1 VTPSLLL
8 WSLLLLPAIAGA
20 AAAVWPWRRG
30 AIGWMVATTVAG
42 AGLELAVALAVGYAG
57 RPLTA
62 AGGWL
67 FADSL
72 SAFHLG
78 VMAIVFALS
87 GLYAVV
93 YFAADGGHPLTPR
106 EARRFAALWLG
117 SQTSMTLILVSNN
130 LGLMWVGMEST
141 TLLTAFLISL
151 HPTKVSL
158 EAMWKY
164 LIICSVGIAFAFMG
178 TLIAAA
184 AVPATGRT
192 LAGGLLWTAMVRDAT
207 HLDPTLMRI
216 AFVFLIVGYGTKTGL
231 APMHSWLPDAHSQ
244 APGPVSAMF
253 SGFMLNAALFCILRY
268 LPITDAAT
276 GTAFASHLLVLFGVV
291 SIVVS
296 AAFILSQHDAKR
308 LLAYHSVEHLG
319 IITLGFGLGPLGA
332 FAALFHTL
340 NHAVCKSL
348 AFFSVARLGQR
359 YGSHEMAMI
368 RGALHAD
375 RVWGIGLL
383 ASMLALIGVAPFA
396 IFMSELQL
404 VRAAVHQA
412 AWVPLILFLGGGT
425 IIFVSAL
432 DHVIHMVMGRPPE
445 GMAIAH
451 EGLTANLV
459 VWLPVLLL
467 LSLGL
472 WMPQSLLT
480 ALHQAVA
487 VVGGHP

>member
-1 VTPSLLL
+1 MSPPTLL

-20 AAAVWPWRRG
+20 VAAVWPWRRG
-30 AIGWMVATTVAG
+30 AIGWMVAATIAG
-42 AGLELAVALAVGYAG
+42 AALELTTAIAVGRAG
-57 RPLTA
+57 RPLTTA
-62 AGGWL
+62 SGWL
-67 FADSL
+67 FADGL

-87 GLYAVV
+87 GLYSVV
-93 YFAADGGHPLTPR
+93 YFAADGGHPLAPR

-117 SQTSMTLILVSNN
+117 SQTAMSLILISNN
-130 LGLMWVGMEST
+130 LGIMWVGMEST

-184 AVPATGRT
+184 AVPAQSRT
-192 LAGGLLWTAMVRDAT
+192 LAGGLLWTGMLRDAT

-216 AFVFLIVGYGTKTGL
+216 AFVFLLVGYGTKTGL

-268 LPITDAAT
+268 LPITNAAT
-276 GTAFASHLLVLFGVV
+276 QTPFASHLLVLFGVV

-319 IITLGFGLGPLGA
+319 IICLGFGLGPLGA

-359 YGSHEMAMI
+359 YGSHEMATI
-368 RGALHAD
+368 RGALHTD

-396 IFMSELQL
+396 IFMSELAL

-412 AWVPLILFLGGGT
+412 AWIPLILFLGGGT

-432 DHVIHMVMGRPPE
+432 DHVIHMVMGVRPAGMVVARE
-445 GMAIAH
+445 GI
-451 EGLTANLV
+451 TANLV
-459 VWLPVLLL
+459 VWLPILLL
-467 LSLGL
+467 LALGL
-472 WMPQSLLT
+472 WMPRPLLT

-487 VVGGHP
+487 VVGVQP